1 MRNFMKN
8 MDIKREFTDYLI
20 ITIGTVITAV
30 GIVLFLVPY
39 NIVAGGVSGLAIVMN
54 ELFGWWVGLQ
64 MIVYNLFL
72 FALGFK
78 LLGMGFGVKS
88 IYSAVMLSLFTD
100 IFQQFFKMNEILPNI
115 FNQTQT
121 QNTGLDMMLMT
132 AVYGA
137 IITGVGMG
145 LVIWRGATTGGTD
158 ILAIIF
164 NKYFH
169 FSVGTG
175 LLIADS
181 VITASSILI
190 SPILPMY
197 GIITIFIMAKT
208 IDGIVT
214 GLESTKTVLII
225 SDYYDKIKEMIY
237 KELDRGITF
246 IKGVGGYTNKD
257 KKIILVTIS
266 RSEVGILKNYLHEID
281 QNAFVVIFPNSEAL
295 GYGFKKIK

>member
-1 MRNFMKN
+1 MTKN
-8 MDIKREFTDYLI
+8 SKSIDIKKEVFDYSI
-20 ITIGTVITAV
+20 ITIGTILTAV

-88 IYSAVMLSLFTD
+88 IYSAIALSLFTD
-100 IFQQFFKMNEILPNI
+100 LFQQVFKMNEILPNMI
-115 FNQTQT
+115 NQTQ
-121 QNTGLDMMLMT
+121 NPGLDMMLMT

-137 IITGVGMG
+137 IITGTGMG

-169 FSVGTG
+169 VSVGTG

-197 GIITIFIMAKT
+197 GIITIFIMART

-225 SDYYDKIKEMIY
+225 SDYHDRIKEMIY

-246 IKGVGGYTNKD
+246 IKGAGGYTNKD
-257 KKIILVTIS
+257 KEIMMVTIS
-266 RSEVGILKNYLHEID
+266 RSEVGILKNNLHEID
-281 QNAFVVIFPNSEAL
+281 ENAFVIILPNNEAL

>member
-1 MRNFMKN
+1 MTKFVKKI
-8 MDIKREFTDYLI
+8 DLKKEVFDYSI
-20 ITIGTVITAV
+20 ITIGTILTAV

-88 IYSAVMLSLFTD
+88 IYSAIALSLFTD
-100 IFQQFFKMNEILPNI
+100 LFQQVFKMNEVLPNMV
-115 FNQTQT
+115 NQTQ
-121 QNTGLDMMLMT
+121 NPGLDMMLMT

-137 IITGVGMG
+137 IITGAGMG

-169 FSVGTG
+169 VSVGTG

-225 SDYYDKIKEMIY
+225 SDYHDRIKEMIY
-237 KELDRGITF
+237 EELDRGMTF
-246 IKGVGGYTNKD
+246 IKGAGGYTNKD
-257 KKIILVTIS
+257 KDIMMVTIS
-266 RSEVGILKNYLHEID
+266 RSEVGILKNNLHEID
-281 QNAFVVIFPNSEAL
+281 ENAFVIILPNNEAL

>member
-1 MRNFMKN
+1 V
-8 MDIKREFTDYLI
+8 L
-20 ITIGTVITAV
+20 TAL

-88 IYSAVMLSLFTD
+88 IYSAITLSLFAD
-100 IFQQFFKMNEILPNI
+100 LFQQVFKMNEILPNMV
-115 FNQTQT
+115 NQTQ
-121 QNTGLDMMLMT
+121 NPGLDMMLMT

-169 FSVGTG
+169 VSVGTG

-225 SDYYDKIKEMIY
+225 SDYHDRIKEMIY
-237 KELDRGITF
+237 EELDRGMTF
-246 IKGVGGYTNKD
+246 IKGAGGYTNKD
-257 KKIILVTIS
+257 KDIMMVTIS
-266 RSEVGILKNYLHEID
+266 RSEVGILKNNLHEID
-281 QNAFVVIFPNSEAL
+281 ENAFVIILPNNEAL

>member
-1 MRNFMKN
+1 
-8 MDIKREFTDYLI
+8 
-20 ITIGTVITAV
+20 
-30 GIVLFLVPY
+30 
-39 NIVAGGVSGLAIVMN
+39 
-54 ELFGWWVGLQ
+54 
-64 MIVYNLFL
+64 
-72 FALGFK
+72 
-78 LLGMGFGVKS
+78 MGFGVKS
-88 IYSAVMLSLFTD
+88 IYSAIALSLFTD
-100 IFQQFFKMNEILPNI
+100 LFQQVFKMNEVLPNMV
-115 FNQTQT
+115 NQTQ
-121 QNTGLDMMLMT
+121 NPGLDMMLMT

-137 IITGVGMG
+137 IITGAGMG

-169 FSVGTG
+169 VSVGTG

-225 SDYYDKIKEMIY
+225 SDYHDRIKEMIY
-237 KELDRGITF
+237 EELDRGMTF
-246 IKGVGGYTNKD
+246 IKGAGGYTNKD
-257 KKIILVTIS
+257 KDIMMVTIS
-266 RSEVGILKNYLHEID
+266 RSEVGILKNNLHEID
-281 QNAFVVIFPNSEAL
+281 ENAFVIILPNNEAL

>member
-1 MRNFMKN
+1 MKN
-8 MDIKREFTDYLI
+8 IIKKIDLKKEIFDYSI
-20 ITIGTVITAV
+20 ITIGTILTAI
-30 GIVLFLVPY
+30 GIVVFLVPY

-64 MIVYNLFL
+64 MLIYNVFL

-88 IYSAVMLSLFTD
+88 IYSAITLSFFTD
-100 IFQQFFKMNEILPNI
+100 LFQQALKMNEIIPNI
-115 FNQTQT
+115 LNQTQ
-121 QNTGLDMMLMT
+121 NPGIDMMLMT

-137 IITGVGMG
+137 IISGAGMG

-164 NKYFH
+164 NKYFNV
-169 FSVGTG
+169 SVGTG

-181 VITASSILI
+181 TITASSILI

-197 GIITIFIMAKT
+197 GIITIFIAAKT

-225 SDYYDKIKEMIY
+225 SDYHDRIKEMIY
-237 KELDRGITF
+237 NELDRGITY
-246 IKGVGGYTNKD
+246 IKGSGGYTKKD
-257 KKIILVTIS
+257 KDILMVTIS
-266 RSEVGILKNYLHEID
+266 RSEVGMLKNRLHEID
-281 QNAFVVIFPNSEAL
+281 EKSFVIILPNNEAL

>member
-1 MRNFMKN
+1 MTKYVKKI
-8 MDIKREFTDYLI
+8 DIKKEVFDYSI
-20 ITIGTVITAV
+20 ITIGTVLTAL

-88 IYSAVMLSLFTD
+88 IYSAITLSLFAD
-100 IFQQFFKMNEILPNI
+100 LFQQVFKMNEILPNMV
-115 FNQTQT
+115 NQTQ
-121 QNTGLDMMLMT
+121 NPGLDMMLMT

-169 FSVGTG
+169 VSVGTG

-225 SDYYDKIKEMIY
+225 SDYHDRIKEMIY
-237 KELDRGITF
+237 EELDRGMTF
-246 IKGVGGYTNKD
+246 IKGAGGYTNKD
-257 KKIILVTIS
+257 KDIMMVTIS
-266 RSEVGILKNYLHEID
+266 RSEVGILKNNLHEID
-281 QNAFVVIFPNSEAL
+281 ENAFVIILPNNEAL

>member
-1 MRNFMKN
+1 MTKN
-8 MDIKREFTDYLI
+8 SKSIDIKKEVFDYSI
-20 ITIGTVITAV
+20 ITIGTILTAV

-88 IYSAVMLSLFTD
+88 IYSAIALSLFTD
-100 IFQQFFKMNEILPNI
+100 LFQQVFKMNEILPNMI
-115 FNQTQT
+115 NQTQ
-121 QNTGLDMMLMT
+121 NPGLDMMLMT

-137 IITGVGMG
+137 IITGTGMG

-169 FSVGTG
+169 VSVGTG

-197 GIITIFIMAKT
+197 GIITIFIMART

-225 SDYYDKIKEMIY
+225 SDYHDRIKEMIY

-246 IKGVGGYTNKD
+246 IKGAGGYTNKD
-257 KKIILVTIS
+257 KEIMMVTIS
-266 RSEVGILKNYLHEID
+266 RSEVGMLKNNLHEID
-281 QNAFVVIFPNSEAL
+281 ENAFVIILPNNEAL

>member
-1 MRNFMKN
+1 MNKLMKKVN
-8 MDIKREFTDYLI
+8 MKKEIFDYSI
-20 ITIGTVITAV
+20 ITVGTLLTAI

-64 MIVYNLFL
+64 MLVYNVFL

-78 LLGMGFGVKS
+78 LLGLGFGVKS
-88 IYSAVMLSLFTD
+88 IYSAIALSVFTD
-100 IFQQFFKMNEILPNI
+100 LSQQVFKLNEVLPNVM
-115 FNQTQT
+115 TQT
-121 QNTGLDMMLMT
+121 QNPGLDMMLMT

-137 IITGVGMG
+137 IVTGAGMG

-164 NKYFH
+164 NKYFNV
-169 FSVGTG
+169 SVGTG
-175 LLIADS
+175 LLLADS
-181 VITASSILI
+181 VITASAILI

-225 SDYYDKIKEMIY
+225 SDYHDRIKEMVY
-237 KELDRGITF
+237 QDLDRGLTYL
-246 IKGVGGYTNKD
+246 KASGGYTQKEKNV
-257 KKIILVTIS
+257 LMVTIS
-266 RSEVGILKNYLHEID
+266 RSEVGMLKNYLHEID
-281 QNAFVVIFPNSEAL
+281 ENAFVIILPNNEAL

>member
-1 MRNFMKN
+1 
-8 MDIKREFTDYLI
+8 
-20 ITIGTVITAV
+20 
-30 GIVLFLVPY
+30 
-39 NIVAGGVSGLAIVMN
+39 
-54 ELFGWWVGLQ
+54 

-88 IYSAVMLSLFTD
+88 IYSAITLSLFAD
-100 IFQQFFKMNEILPNI
+100 LFQQVFKMNEILPNMV
-115 FNQTQT
+115 NQTQ
-121 QNTGLDMMLMT
+121 NPGLDMMLMT

-169 FSVGTG
+169 VSVGTG

-225 SDYYDKIKEMIY
+225 SDYHDRIKEMIY
-237 KELDRGITF
+237 EELDRGMTF
-246 IKGVGGYTNKD
+246 IKGAGGYTNKD
-257 KKIILVTIS
+257 KDIMMVTIS
-266 RSEVGILKNYLHEID
+266 RSEVGILKNNLHEID
-281 QNAFVVIFPNSEAL
+281 ENAFVIILPNNEAL

>member
-1 MRNFMKN
+1 MTKN
-8 MDIKREFTDYLI
+8 SKSIDIKKEVFDYSI
-20 ITIGTVITAV
+20 ITIGTILTAV

-88 IYSAVMLSLFTD
+88 IYSAIALSLFTD
-100 IFQQFFKMNEILPNI
+100 LFQQVFKMNEILPNMI
-115 FNQTQT
+115 NQTQ
-121 QNTGLDMMLMT
+121 NPGLDMMLMT

-137 IITGVGMG
+137 IITGTGMG

-169 FSVGTG
+169 VSVGTG

-197 GIITIFIMAKT
+197 GIITIFIMART

-225 SDYYDKIKEMIY
+225 SDYHDRIKEMIY

-246 IKGVGGYTNKD
+246 IKGAGGYTNKD
-257 KKIILVTIS
+257 KEIMMVTIS
-266 RSEVGILKNYLHEID
+266 RSEVGMLKNNLHEID
-281 QNAFVVIFPNSEAL
+281 ENAFVIILPNNEAL
-295 GYGFKKIK
+295 GYGFKKAK

>member
-1 MRNFMKN
+1 MTKFAKKI
-8 MDIKREFTDYLI
+8 DIKKEVFDYSI
-20 ITIGTVITAV
+20 ITIGTVLTAI

-88 IYSAVMLSLFTD
+88 IYSAITLSLFTD
-100 IFQQFFKMNEILPNI
+100 LFQQVFKMNEILPNI
-115 FNQTQT
+115 VNQTQSP
-121 QNTGLDMMLMT
+121 GLDMMLMT

-137 IITGVGMG
+137 IITGTGMG

-169 FSVGTG
+169 VSVGTG

-214 GLESTKTVLII
+214 GLDSTKTVLII
-225 SDYYDKIKEMIY
+225 SDYHVRIKEMIY

-246 IKGVGGYTNKD
+246 IKGTGGYTNKD
-257 KKIILVTIS
+257 KDIMMVTIS
-266 RSEVGILKNYLHEID
+266 RSEVGMLKNNLHKID
-281 QNAFVVIFPNSEAL
+281 ENAFVIILPNNEAL